1 MPKPTPPRFFLHCN
15 ETQSVYT
22 LEREGETWHKE
33 FNCMLGALLHA
44 ASIVKE
50 ETPVTM
56 LDEFGVAF
64 MERTI
69 IPNQD

>member
-1 MPKPTPPRFFLHCN
+1 MPPSPPKRFFLYCN
-15 ETQSVYT
+15 TTASIYT
-22 LEREGETWHKE
+22 LEREGDTWRKE

-56 LDEFGVAF
+56 FNEFGVAF

-69 IPNQD
+69 IPNRG